1 MPRTLKERIAYLE
14 GKVEERL
21 KRRGVWNISLGPL
34 KAENMSVEER
44 LSRLEDI
51 LKEYFHVPKLVELWK
66 HR

>member
-1 MPRTLKERIAYLE
+1 MPVTLEERIAYLE

-21 KRRGVWNISLGPL
+21 KRKGVWNISLSPL
-34 KAENMSVEER
+34 KTGNMSVEER

-66 HR
+66 HQ

>member
-1 MPRTLKERIAYLE
+1 MLRTIEERVAYLE

-21 KRRGVWNISLGPL
+21 KRRGVWNISLSPL
-34 KAENMSVEER
+34 KTENMTVEDR

-51 LKEYFHVPKLVELWK
+51 LKEYFRVPKLVELWK